1 MASLIHRATTAST
14 NMEMII
20 NVLEKEK
27 IDAGSLTKLA
37 KRLDKEMKA
46 DQDKKRSVEEA
57 FALFLAKKPEEREK
71 QFG

>member
-1 MASLIHRATTAST
+1 
-14 NMEMII
+14 MEIII

-57 FALFLAKKPEEREK
+57 FALFLAKKPEERKK
-71 QFG
+71 QFS